1 MLKEQNMY
9 LRGLHDQRH
18 HCEGVRKLPKHGFKF
33 PLDKYD
39 EISSNLHGILRLKE
53 LGIQI
58 FSKGFF
64 IIVTT
69 QRREVLLTK

>member
-1 MLKEQNMY
+1 MRLKEQN
-9 LRGLHDQRH
+9 RGLHDQYH
-18 HCEGVRKLPKHGFKF
+18 PCEGVWKLPKHCFKF
-33 PLDKYD
+33 YFGEYD

-53 LGIQI
+53 LGLQI

-69 QRREVLLTK
+69 QRR